1 MNLTMNLTEFLIE
14 KLDDLKATDIQ
25 LIDVRGKSSITD
37 NMIICTGTSSRHVSS
52 LAQKLIDESK
62 QAGIE
67 SFGEEGKTTA
77 DWVVVD
83 FGQAIVHIM
92 QQESREMYQL
102 ENSIKQLKK
111 QTALYENP
119 TDCCWHEN
127 A

>member
-1 MNLTMNLTEFLIE
+1 MNLTEFLIE

-37 NMIICTGTSSRHVSS
+37 NMIICTGTSSRNVSS

-67 SFGEEGKTTA
+67 SFGEEGKATA

-102 ENSIKQLKK
+102 EKLW
-111 QTALYENP
+111 A
-119 TDCCWHEN
+119 
-127 A
+127 